1 MKIRKNYLPSAKKIA
16 KKGMYQAMWGGHTLD
31 RLGETYF
38 GYEKPKNG
46 GKKKQYAYFY
56 AGMGKYGNEK
66 FFLFCLLKLK
76 KFLVW
81 EMSW

>member
-46 GKKKQYAYFY
+46 GKKKVVYIFLC
-56 AGMGKYGNEK
+56 GNGKIGE
-66 FFLFCLLKLK
+66 
-76 KFLVW
+76 
-81 EMSW
+81 

>member
-46 GKKKQYAYFY
+46 DKKK
-56 AGMGKYGNEK
+56 
-66 FFLFCLLKLK
+66 
-76 KFLVW
+76 
-81 EMSW
+81 

>member
-1 MKIRKNYLPSAKKIA
+1 MKIRKNYLPSTKKIA

-46 GKKKQYAYFY
+46 GKKKQYTYFY
-56 AGMGKYGNEK
+56 AGIGKI
-66 FFLFCLLKLK
+66 
-76 KFLVW
+76 W
-81 EMSW
+81 E